1 MVYLIILIISLIQL
15 IYCDEIPI
23 EEFPNYLK
31 FPFNTK
37 IKSFSKT
44 KLDEEY
50 NETNFIN
57 DFLNNTIFIN
67 MSIGTPQQT
76 IKIMLDQ
83 NDNCFSF
90 SRDKKLIKYNSDH
103 LNNIN
108 YTQVTPYNKN
118 LSLTAKRGQVT
129 YYDFNTEFNDVYDM
143 EDFFYLYQYSDSKNL
158 TIKNSSSFLRFLYRN
173 YKDDEEIIFGKIGL
187 DMNNY
192 EDSSCPRFF
201 YSLGIKNPLKKYNYY
216 FDFYSDF
223 HGYFFLGPEPHL
235 FNNLLKEY
243 QYIQMNTILSKE
255 GYIYWN
261 LLFNKIL
268 LIDPLSGITF
278 NLNEKMIQMD
288 FNLGLIIGTYEY
300 QQYIEEN
307 YFNNIIKENIC
318 KKCLVE
324 YPYENN
330 DKINKYYVYK
340 CNKEFMNGGNFDKE
354 KYKPYINY
362 FEIFPDFQLFH
373 INFEHNFYLTK
384 YELFKLI
391 QGDYYFLIIFEAEKQ
406 NKVWKFGQTFL
417 KGHQLIFNYD
427 SKIIG
432 YYDRRIQP
440 SKDDPEEPKKD
451 NTTTNTDTDKNE
463 INENNKNYNIY
474 IYISI
479 FIVFCIIVIIAFYL
493 GMKVKE
499 SRKKRANELKDDD
512 YDYMIDDNNNNIN
525 SNNKII
531 NN

>member
-37 IKSFSKT
+37 INSFSKT
-44 KLDEEY
+44 KLNEEY

-192 EDSSCPRFF
+192 EDLSCPRFF

-235 FNNLLKEY
+235 FNNL
-243 QYIQMNTILSKE
+243 
-255 GYIYWN
+255 
-261 LLFNKIL
+261 
-268 LIDPLSGITF
+268 
-278 NLNEKMIQMD
+278 
-288 FNLGLIIGTYEY
+288 
-300 QQYIEEN
+300 
-307 YFNNIIKENIC
+307 
-318 KKCLVE
+318 
-324 YPYENN
+324 
-330 DKINKYYVYK
+330 
-340 CNKEFMNGGNFDKE
+340 
-354 KYKPYINY
+354 
-362 FEIFPDFQLFH
+362 
-373 INFEHNFYLTK
+373 
-384 YELFKLI
+384 
-391 QGDYYFLIIFEAEKQ
+391 
-406 NKVWKFGQTFL
+406 
-417 KGHQLIFNYD
+417 
-427 SKIIG
+427 
-432 YYDRRIQP
+432 
-440 SKDDPEEPKKD
+440 
-451 NTTTNTDTDKNE
+451 
-463 INENNKNYNIY
+463 
-474 IYISI
+474 
-479 FIVFCIIVIIAFYL
+479 
-493 GMKVKE
+493 
-499 SRKKRANELKDDD
+499 
-512 YDYMIDDNNNNIN
+512 
-525 SNNKII
+525 
-531 NN
+531 

>member
-173 YKDDEEIIFGKIGL
+173 YKDDEEIIFGKIIHW
-187 DMNNY
+187 M
-192 EDSSCPRFF
+192 
-201 YSLGIKNPLKKYNYY
+201 
-216 FDFYSDF
+216 
-223 HGYFFLGPEPHL
+223 
-235 FNNLLKEY
+235 
-243 QYIQMNTILSKE
+243 
-255 GYIYWN
+255 
-261 LLFNKIL
+261 
-268 LIDPLSGITF
+268 TF
-278 NLNEKMIQMD
+278 
-288 FNLGLIIGTYEY
+288 
-300 QQYIEEN
+300 
-307 YFNNIIKENIC
+307 
-318 KKCLVE
+318 
-324 YPYENN
+324 
-330 DKINKYYVYK
+330 
-340 CNKEFMNGGNFDKE
+340 
-354 KYKPYINY
+354 
-362 FEIFPDFQLFH
+362 
-373 INFEHNFYLTK
+373 
-384 YELFKLI
+384 
-391 QGDYYFLIIFEAEKQ
+391 
-406 NKVWKFGQTFL
+406 
-417 KGHQLIFNYD
+417 
-427 SKIIG
+427 
-432 YYDRRIQP
+432 
-440 SKDDPEEPKKD
+440 KD
-451 NTTTNTDTDKNE
+451 
-463 INENNKNYNIY
+463 
-474 IYISI
+474 
-479 FIVFCIIVIIAFYL
+479 
-493 GMKVKE
+493 
-499 SRKKRANELKDDD
+499 
-512 YDYMIDDNNNNIN
+512 
-525 SNNKII
+525 
-531 NN
+531 